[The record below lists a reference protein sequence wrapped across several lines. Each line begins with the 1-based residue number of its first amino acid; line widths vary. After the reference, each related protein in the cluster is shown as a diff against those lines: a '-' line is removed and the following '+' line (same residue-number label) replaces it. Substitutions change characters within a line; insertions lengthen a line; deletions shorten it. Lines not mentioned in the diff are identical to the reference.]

1 MIDVAIPGFGRLA
14 LTELVCDFNG
24 TLARDGRLLD
34 RARSLLPEV
43 ARVVN
48 VRVVTADTFGSAQ
61 EELRDRSCELVLLGA
76 KSQARA
82 KKALVLRIGPERVV
96 AVGNGRNDRL
106 MLKTAALGIAVMG
119 EEGLAGEAA
128 RAADVVARDIGDA
141 LELLLSPRRL
151 TATLRD

>member
-1 MIDVAIPGFGRLA
+1 MIDIVIPGFGRLA

-61 EELRDRSCELVLLGA
+61 EELRDRPCEVVRLGA

-106 MLKTAALGIAVMG
+106 MLKAAALGIAVMG
-119 EEGLAGEAA
+119 DEGLAGEAA
-128 RAADVVARDIGDA
+128 RTADIIARDIGDA